1 MRAQVVP
8 VIGTLAAA
16 AGVLAGTDIDD
27 IDDIALTVSFVASA
41 SGAGRGLDRSSPA
54 GTSASSPSW

>member
-1 MRAQVVP
+1 M
-8 VIGTLAAA
+8 IGTLAAA